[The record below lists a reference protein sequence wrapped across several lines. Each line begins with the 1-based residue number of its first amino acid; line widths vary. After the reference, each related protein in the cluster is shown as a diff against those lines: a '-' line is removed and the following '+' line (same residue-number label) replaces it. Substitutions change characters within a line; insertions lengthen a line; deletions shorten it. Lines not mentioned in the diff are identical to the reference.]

1 MQFQEYLAAILDLCK
16 LGGVA
21 GVGKLD
27 TLDFLITWTPRNTN
41 MQKNQF
47 GQAMPTGAHFL
58 TIRTYTNRPVHVN
71 FTLIEMNTSKMTFFL
86 PLKNIHMWKQNSS
99 LLLGSYKQTSYKC
112 QFKKES
118 FIFHAILR
126 HSTCFV
132 TRLPLNP
139 HQHG

>member
-58 TIRTYTNRPVHVN
+58 TIRTYTISRK
-71 FTLIEMNTSKMTFFL
+71 L
-86 PLKNIHMWKQNSS
+86 
-99 LLLGSYKQTSYKC
+99 QTC
-112 QFKKES
+112 CDENP
-118 FIFHAILR
+118 HRVLR
-126 HSTCFV
+126 HLTPSHCV
-132 TRLPLNP
+132 KVHKLC
-139 HQHG
+139 HAV

>member
-41 MQKNQF
+41 MQENKF

-58 TIRTYTNRPVHVN
+58 TIRTYTITTKH
-71 FTLIEMNTSKMTFFL
+71 
-86 PLKNIHMWKQNSS
+86 
-99 LLLGSYKQTSYKC
+99 
-112 QFKKES
+112 
-118 FIFHAILR
+118 
-126 HSTCFV
+126 
-132 TRLPLNP
+132 
-139 HQHG
+139 HGISMIKPGCSIPW